1 MRIWLTTVGEPLPS
15 DPGNERLLRTG
26 ILAELLVRQGWE
38 VVWWTST
45 FNHQQKKQRCTSD
58 ATARLGD
65 RYVIRMLFSPGYRKN
80 VSVARIRSHRVC
92 ADNFTKAAVNER
104 PPDVILCSYPTL
116 ELSLACVKYGRKNC
130 VPVVL
135 DIRDL
140 WPDLL
145 LNVAPRWGRSLAR
158 AALAPMFREARAA
171 CRGAKAICGVTSPMV
186 DFGLRHANRRRT
198 PLDRDFSF
206 GYPAK
211 PPRPED
217 IRAATEFW
225 RQHGVHEDDDYFNV
239 CYFGGITSHVDF
251 TPIISTANRLASS
264 QRRVRFVICGAGDE
278 LEKYRDLARDC
289 DNVLFPGWVNADAI
303 WTLMRISALGLAPYT
318 ANDWF
323 EISLPNKPIEYFSG
337 GLPVLTSLESGVLP
351 DLLESGHCGYVYDPE
366 TSHSLESLLVHLCD
380 HPDRLKEMSLNA
392 RALFDSRFHAD
403 RVYGEMAGYLEDI
416 VSLHRA
422 DGRLETVRAA

>member
-217 IRAATEFW
+217 IRFPVPVTELLLRFCATTAEAVEFMIRYADYW
-225 RQHGVHEDDDYFNV
+225 GPCNTVGVDAERNTALFEKSWTRYSLRRGRGQPIFTTYGGCEDPRMQELVDTSSGLFSFYRRRMERMAETVERDEGSHG
-239 CYFGGITSHVDF
+239 
-251 TPIISTANRLASS
+251 L
-264 QRRVRFVICGAGDE
+264 Q
-278 LEKYRDLARDC
+278 
-289 DNVLFPGWVNADAI
+289 
-303 WTLMRISALGLAPYT
+303 TLWDMML
-318 ANDWF
+318 D
-323 EISLPNKPIEYFSG
+323 
-337 GLPVLTSLESGVLP
+337 
-351 DLLESGHCGYVYDPE
+351 HDPE
-366 TSHSLESLLVHLCD
+366 GRGSTCQHLENRPPGVQLFCLGAFATLPAEGRC
-380 HPDRLKEMSLNA
+380 LKRTISFENGRIRYA
-392 RALFDSRFHAD
+392 CQNPPGEGRF
-403 RVYGEMAGYLEDI
+403 
-416 VSLHRA
+416 SF
-422 DGRLETVRAA
+422 T